1 MNRIIFSLLAFV
13 SVTAWAQEPRDSTE
27 SVKQFVELQEVVIRG
42 GLPNT
47 RLKAGS
53 MITRIEGTPLAQSGT
68 LGEMLVMV
76 PGMTGTDDSPEVLGK
91 GSPLIYINGRKM
103 RDASELKRLRSE
115 DIRDVEVIN
124 NPGAQ
129 YDAQVLAVVRIRTRK
144 QQGEGLSLHL
154 TAADEHDLRYNFER
168 PQLKLGA
175 NYRTGDIDVFGSL
188 YYFHQ
193 DHRQYSTLW
202 DKTMTTEKTFLQQ
215 GPYTMTWKN
224 DQLTYTAGVNCQ
236 LSDNHSVGVRAD
248 LTHFLGGENHVI
260 YDEDVF
266 TDDVLTDHLYSHQT
280 SDETKPLGL
289 LTNSYY
295 NGKVGQL
302 GIDFNFDYMT
312 SGTDTDRE
320 NMETSR
326 VADDFVR
333 SKSGTDSRLYA
344 AKLVL
349 SYPLWKGTLEAG
361 TELTFARRHNT
372 YWIDKKTIANTDAD
386 ITENSIAAFAE
397 YGRNFGKWGNASVGL
412 RYEHTLFDYKD
423 AGNNDYLHRPMD
435 EWFPT
440 AAYSVSLGKVQTALS
455 YSIKTDRPS
464 FFAMN
469 DAVTY
474 ISRYTLQA
482 GNSQL
487 LNERLRELTL
497 NASYRWL
504 TLTAS
509 YEHIRNAITQWT
521 FINTTQPDA
530 TLVKHVNLDKPINT
544 LSAYL
549 ALTPRVG
556 FWSLNATAGI
566 EKQDLYLDVTGP
578 SGTYRVYCD
587 KPRYTLNAFNTFTL
601 NHGWQFD
608 INLMYRSKGYTYN
621 FYNDTYNLRL
631 DLVAQKS
638 LLKDRSLTLRCAI
651 LDCLQRNRVN
661 ESGDLGYN
669 QFRQCN
675 RFSTHKLYLT
685 LSYRLN
691 ATRSKYKGTGA
702 GKETQER
709 MSS

>member
-154 TAADEHDLRYNFER
+154 TAADEHDQRYNFER

-224 DQLTYTAGVNCQ
+224 DHLTY
-236 LSDNHSVGVRAD
+236 
-248 LTHFLGGENHVI
+248 
-260 YDEDVF
+260 
-266 TDDVLTDHLYSHQT
+266 
-280 SDETKPLGL
+280 
-289 LTNSYY
+289 
-295 NGKVGQL
+295 
-302 GIDFNFDYMT
+302 
-312 SGTDTDRE
+312 
-320 NMETSR
+320 
-326 VADDFVR
+326 
-333 SKSGTDSRLYA
+333 
-344 AKLVL
+344 
-349 SYPLWKGTLEAG
+349 
-361 TELTFARRHNT
+361 
-372 YWIDKKTIANTDAD
+372 
-386 ITENSIAAFAE
+386 
-397 YGRNFGKWGNASVGL
+397 
-412 RYEHTLFDYKD
+412 
-423 AGNNDYLHRPMD
+423 
-435 EWFPT
+435 T

-497 NASYRWL
+497 NLSYRWL
-504 TLTAS
+504 TLGENVSDNGGLKIAYRAFENRMAS
-509 YEHIRNAITQWT
+509 EPLADVDDFTPAQR
-521 FINTTQPDA
+521 F
-530 TLVKHVNLDKPINT
+530 
-544 LSAYL
+544 YL
-549 ALTPRVG
+549 AYARAWACNSTPEYTAMLVNSDVHSPARLRVMAALPMIDTWYDA
-556 FWSLNATAGI
+556 FGI
-566 EKQDLYLDVTGP
+566 QPTDKMFLPKEK
-578 SGTYRVYCD
+578 R
-587 KPRYTLNAFNTFTL
+587 A
-601 NHGWQFD
+601 
-608 INLMYRSKGYTYN
+608 
-621 FYNDTYNLRL
+621 
-631 DLVAQKS
+631 LVW
-638 LLKDRSLTLRCAI
+638 
-651 LDCLQRNRVN
+651 
-661 ESGDLGYN
+661 
-669 QFRQCN
+669 
-675 RFSTHKLYLT
+675 
-685 LSYRLN
+685 
-691 ATRSKYKGTGA
+691 
-702 GKETQER
+702 
-709 MSS
+709 

>member
-1 MNRIIFSLLAFV
+1 
-13 SVTAWAQEPRDSTE
+13 
-27 SVKQFVELQEVVIRG
+27 
-42 GLPNT
+42 
-47 RLKAGS
+47 
-53 MITRIEGTPLAQSGT
+53 
-68 LGEMLVMV
+68 
-76 PGMTGTDDSPEVLGK
+76 
-91 GSPLIYINGRKM
+91 M

-312 SGTDTDRE
+312 SGADTDRE

-397 YGRNFGKWGNASVGL
+397 YGCNIGKWGNASVGL

-423 AGNNDYLHRPMD
+423 AGNSDNLHRPMD

-497 NASYRWL
+497 NLSYRWL
-504 TLTAS
+504 TLGENVSDNGGLKIAYRAFENRMAS
-509 YEHIRNAITQWT
+509 EPLADVDGFTPAQR
-521 FINTTQPDA
+521 F
-530 TLVKHVNLDKPINT
+530 
-544 LSAYL
+544 YL
-549 ALTPRVG
+549 AYARVWACNSTPEYTAMLVNSDVHSPARLRVMAALPMIDTWYDA
-556 FWSLNATAGI
+556 FGI
-566 EKQDLYLDVTGP
+566 QPTDKMFLPKEK
-578 SGTYRVYCD
+578 R
-587 KPRYTLNAFNTFTL
+587 A
-601 NHGWQFD
+601 
-608 INLMYRSKGYTYN
+608 
-621 FYNDTYNLRL
+621 
-631 DLVAQKS
+631 LVW
-638 LLKDRSLTLRCAI
+638 
-651 LDCLQRNRVN
+651 
-661 ESGDLGYN
+661 
-669 QFRQCN
+669 
-675 RFSTHKLYLT
+675 
-685 LSYRLN
+685 
-691 ATRSKYKGTGA
+691 
-702 GKETQER
+702 
-709 MSS
+709 